1 MPKNQGTE
9 QPTARKLEKARKEG
23 MVARSPDLA
32 SWSVILAFS
41 FALPAI
47 FHALSAKI
55 VSFGV
60 LAFTSGATSVVTD
73 LRRLDTGLVTA
84 AELIALAGIPFVVM
98 AVLVNFAQVGLR
110 LVPTKLAPK
119 LNHLSPG
126 RNVKRIFSSGPAV
139 ETLKGIVKLLVV
151 ILVGYLVITSSIGAM
166 TAGSLSPVEVAS
178 VTAGSAMELVRAT
191 SVVGLAIALIDFGR
205 SRKQHRK
212 QLLMTHQEVKDESR
226 EMEGDSHVK
235 SRRRRV
241 ALEFSRRRMMVDVA
255 KADVVVVN
263 PTHYAV
269 ALGYDATRDRAPRVL
284 AKGADY
290 LAASIRAQAE
300 KNGVPVVVDP
310 PLARAVHRAAAVG
323 EYIPASLFLVVAR
336 LLAFVYQLSLTAR
349 YYETHHET
357 DRSELPEELQD
368 LAATP

>member
-9 QPTARKLEKARKEG
+9 QPTPRKLEKARKEG

-41 FALPAI
+41 FAVPAI
-47 FHALSAKI
+47 FRALSSKI

-60 LAFTSGATSVVTD
+60 LAFTSGATSTTSD

-84 AELIALAGIPFVVM
+84 IELIALAGIPFVAM

-110 LVPTKLAPK
+110 FIPSKLAPK
-119 LNHLSPG
+119 PTNFSPG
-126 RNVKRIFSSGPAV
+126 HNIKRIFSSGPAV
-139 ETLKGIVKLLVV
+139 DTLKGIVKLLVV
-151 ILVGYLVITSSIGAM
+151 ILVGYLVVTSSIDAM
-166 TAGSLSPVEVAS
+166 TAGSLSPLEVAS
-178 VTAGSAMELVRAT
+178 VTAGSAMELVRVT
-191 SVVGLAIALIDFGR
+191 SILGLVIALVDFGR
-205 SRKQHRK
+205 SRKQLRK
-212 QLLMTHQEVKDESR
+212 QLLMTRQEVKEESR
-226 EMEGDSHVK
+226 EAEGDAQVK
-235 SRRRRV
+235 ARRRRV
-241 ALEFSRRRMMVDVA
+241 AIEISRRRMIVDVA

-284 AKGADY
+284 AKGADH

-300 KNGVPVVVDP
+300 KNGIPVVVDP
-310 PLARAVHRAAAVG
+310 PLARAVHRAAEVG

-368 LAATP
+368 LIAAP